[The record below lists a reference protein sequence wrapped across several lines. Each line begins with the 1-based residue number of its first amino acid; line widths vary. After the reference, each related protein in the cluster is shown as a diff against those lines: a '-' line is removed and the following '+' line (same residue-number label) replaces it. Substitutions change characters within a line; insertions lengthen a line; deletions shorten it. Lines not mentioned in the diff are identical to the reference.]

1 MMKVIGFDNQKKFLI
16 KNYLNNKLPHS
27 IILSGDKGIGKKT
40 FIIDFFASIFN
51 ELFDNNNLKQH
62 LNLIK
67 NNTHP
72 NIKYISNL
80 VDKKTNKT
88 KSQITID
95 QIRQLNSFLN
105 ETSVYENISKF
116 LIIDNADSLNVSAS
130 NSLLKNLEEPKKNT
144 YFFLIVHKL
153 SYLLPTIRSRCLK
166 LRFNKHDFNTFKL
179 IITKQLNIVNENE
192 ILFLYDL
199 SNGSPGIAINIYDEE
214 LVGFYDQILFFFDQN
229 KIYHADQ
236 INFSKKISLYDDE
249 KFKIFLFVLKNILI
263 NIIKIKVNINFN
275 YNTNNKYD
283 KKLTNISSYIS
294 KNSLFNKFEYLI
306 KNENDLF
313 TYNLDKNLFMLNFF
327 SK

>member
-1 MMKVIGFDNQKKFLI
+1 M
-16 KNYLNNKLPHS
+16 
-27 IILSGDKGIGKKT
+27 
-40 FIIDFFASIFN
+40 
-51 ELFDNNNLKQH
+51 
-62 LNLIK
+62 NLIK

-116 LIIDNADSLNVSAS
+116 IIIDNADSLNISAS

-153 SYLLPTIRSRCLK
+153 SYLLPTIRS
-166 LRFNKHDFNTFKL
+166 FKL

-229 KIYHADQ
+229 KVYHADQ

-275 YNTNNKYD
+275 YNTKNKYD
-283 KKLTNISSYIS
+283 KKLLATL
-294 KNSLFNKFEYLI
+294 SLAVHRTSTHVLNKKIIILVPCLV
-306 KNENDLF
+306 KRLF
-313 TYNLDKNLFMLNFF
+313 H
-327 SK
+327 